1 MKKLFLF
8 LITLFTC
15 VSCKPYR
22 PYYDSIITPGKY
34 IYENT
39 RTGFINAYIDIKSIN
54 ELSYPRRLRVNCLRD
69 YGAENHYCTF
79 ELYVFDKI
87 SEQYILFNI
96 AQISYNDVE
105 KQDYKGNI
113 FFSVNDEV
121 ETEFIYLSFYND
133 IIRLTNNY
141 LFQDETII
149 FRMLESEVEI

>member
-1 MKKLFLF
+1 MKKLLIF

-15 VSCKPYR
+15 VSCEPYR

-39 RTGFINAYIDIKSIN
+39 RTGFINAYIDIKNIN
-54 ELSYPRRLRVNCLRD
+54 ELFYPDKMRVNCLRD
-69 YGAENHYCTF
+69 YGAENHYCSF

-87 SEQYILFNI
+87 SEQYILFNVS
-96 AQISYNDVE
+96 QISYNDVE

-121 ETEFIYLSFYND
+121 KTEFIYLSFYHEYIT
-133 IIRLTNNY
+133 IINNY
-141 LFQDETII
+141 LFQDKAIE
-149 FRMLESEVEI
+149 FVLLESEVEI